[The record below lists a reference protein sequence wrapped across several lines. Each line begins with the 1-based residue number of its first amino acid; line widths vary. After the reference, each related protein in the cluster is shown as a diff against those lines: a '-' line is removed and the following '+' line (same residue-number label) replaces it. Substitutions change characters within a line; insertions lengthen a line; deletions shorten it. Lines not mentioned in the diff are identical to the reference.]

1 MKGGLNMKR
10 SLLVLLGVSNL
21 LLASEFQYGSG
32 TFGMEGG
39 FLGLTNRIDT
49 DVTTYSL
56 VTRHANLF
64 GDYFYGYDLNW
75 YDSKTLTQAR
85 HDYNDFANNGNN
97 MLGLGNNAVVS
108 IPSMDY
114 KLEGLD
120 ANIRLGYD
128 VLHQDDDNYLGI
140 GALVGISLPWIDSSK
155 NSSASNNNNG
165 VNAPLGLGDFIDTK
179 TTVQTYKAGV
189 TVNFQK
195 TLIDNK
201 VSLYGVG
208 SYAMQTGK
216 IKNDYLSSDYS
227 VDGTFQEY
235 NIGLYFTPF
244 TKNYKLGFLTLS
256 PRIYGTLGYKYS
268 KWSVDKMSINMSGHE
283 INSDILS
290 PLETKFNMDTSIG
303 YFGVGYSF

>member
-1 MKGGLNMKR
+1 MKR
-10 SLLVLLGVSNL
+10 SLLVFLGVSNL

-49 DVTTYSL
+49 DVTTYSM
-56 VTRHANLF
+56 VTRHANAL
-64 GDYFYGYDLNW
+64 GDYFYGYDLTW
-75 YDSKTLTQAR
+75 YDSKTMTQAQ

-97 MLGLGNNAVVS
+97 MMGMNNNVVAS
-108 IPSMDY
+108 VPSMDY
-114 KLEGLD
+114 RLQGLD
-120 ANIRLGYD
+120 ANVRLGYD
-128 VLHQDDDNYLGI
+128 VLHKDDDNYLGV
-140 GALVGISLPWIDSSK
+140 GAIVGISLPWIDSSK
-155 NSSASNNNNG
+155 NSSSANDNG
-165 VNAPLGLGDFIDTK
+165 ANSVLGDFIDTK
-179 TTVQTYKAGV
+179 TSIQTYKAGV

-201 VSLYGVG
+201 LSLYGVG

-216 IKNDYLSSDYS
+216 IENDYLNSDYS

-235 NIGLYFTPF
+235 NVGLYFTPF
-244 TKNYKLGFLTLS
+244 TETYKWGFLTLS

-283 INSDILS
+283 IDSNILS
-290 PLETKFNMDTSIG
+290 PLETKFNMDSSIG